1 MTVANFDSEAEGN
14 GPVWMWHDDFAL
26 AVSPSSR
33 HSMNMAEPDRFK
45 FQILPDLLAVRRF
58 RWTVCEGEQIHLRSP
73 HSYATRR
80 EAEIEGGK
88 AVLRFAKAW
97 PDYK

>member
-1 MTVANFDSEAEGN
+1 VTVANFDSEAEG
-14 GPVWMWHDDFAL
+14 GKPVGMWHEDFAL
-26 AVSPSSR
+26 AASPSSR
-33 HSMNMAEPDRFK
+33 HNIDMAVPDRFT
-45 FQILPDLLAVRRF
+45 FQILPDLLGVRRF
-58 RWTVCEGEQIHLRSP
+58 RWTVREGEQIHLRSP

-97 PDYK
+97 PDHK

>member
-1 MTVANFDSEAEGN
+1 MNMN
-14 GPVWMWHDDFAL
+14 
-26 AVSPSSR
+26 
-33 HSMNMAEPDRFK
+33 MNMAEPDRFT

-73 HSYATRR
+73 HSYGTHR

-88 AVLRFAKAW
+88 AVVRFAKMW
-97 PDYK
+97 PDHK

>member
-1 MTVANFDSEAEGN
+1 
-14 GPVWMWHDDFAL
+14 MWRDDFAL
-26 AVSPSSR
+26 AASSSSL
-33 HSMNMAEPDRFK
+33 HNMKMAEPAQFT
-45 FQILPDLLAVRRF
+45 FQILPDLLGVRRF
-58 RWTVCEGEQIHLRSP
+58 RWTVREGEQIHLRSP

-97 PDYK
+97 PDHK